1 MHPAVPRTG
10 APNGSQVGLNVP
22 AVANVSAP
30 NGQLTRYAIRVQPL
44 LGREIVLAGCQVG

>member
-1 MHPAVPRTG
+1 
-10 APNGSQVGLNVP
+10 VGLNVP
-22 AVANVSAP
+22 VVANVSAP